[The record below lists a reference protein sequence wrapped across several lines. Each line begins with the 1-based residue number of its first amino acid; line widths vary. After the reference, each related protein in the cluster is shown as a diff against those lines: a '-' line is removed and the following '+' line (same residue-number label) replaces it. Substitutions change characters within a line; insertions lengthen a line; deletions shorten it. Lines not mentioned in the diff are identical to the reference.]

1 MDTILLG
8 PVCKLRKIFTMRNRL
23 LDVGNSFDGSS
34 GDYLPQEHIFAL
46 GVDNTFQ
53 VIDMMALQTT
63 ISDLSDP
70 SHG

>member
-8 PVCKLRKIFTMRNRL
+8 PVCKTSKNIYNAKL
-23 LDVGNSFDGSS
+23 LIGNSFDGSS

-46 GVDNTFQ
+46 GIDNIFQ